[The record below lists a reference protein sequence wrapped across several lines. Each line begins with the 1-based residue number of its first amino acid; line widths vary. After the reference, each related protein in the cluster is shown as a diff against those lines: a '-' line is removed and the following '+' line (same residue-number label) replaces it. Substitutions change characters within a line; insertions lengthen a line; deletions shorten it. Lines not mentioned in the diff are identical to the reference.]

1 MMDNDRSELAAGS
14 NDPAVSVFRAAAS
27 KNELEEGVSLT
38 PKFDANGLITVVT
51 TDIESGEVLMVAHM
65 NAEALSRTIASGDVW
80 YWSRSRAELWR
91 KGATSGHTQKVEDIR
106 IDCDQDALWI
116 KVRQTGPACHTNR
129 KSCFYRAVIG
139 NGDGTARLEPSPI

>member
-1 MMDNDRSELAAGS
+1 MTDNDRSKLAAGS

-27 KNELEEGVSLT
+27 RSELEEGAALT
-38 PKFDANGLITVVT
+38 PKFDANGLVTVVT
-51 TDIESGEVLMVAHM
+51 TDVESGEVLMVAHM

-91 KGATSGHTQKVEDIR
+91 KGATSGHTQRVEDIR

-139 NGDGTARLEPSPI
+139 NADGTARLEASPA